1 MAIKKSQLKFQYL
14 PTLGCCLFLLLITI
28 ASMKYPGGSQAVEC
42 SIGYSWDHNYLCD
55 VIANVSHSDSHHH
68 YHKVG
73 LAAMICLCGGVSMFF
88 FFFTDWME
96 VKGTWRFII
105 KWMGLISMICA
116 MLIFTDLHNIMIAVA
131 SILALPALLGVFITL
146 YRRKFYSYFWAGILI
161 LILLLINNI
170 IYYTDYMEHWLPQ
183 IQKISVM
190 CVIIWLIIMNWNLP
204 SKNKLT

>member
-28 ASMKYPGGSQAVEC
+28 ASIKYPGGSQAVEC